1 MTRQTSNGICTFCHN
16 EYSKAGMGRHLE
28 NCKIRA
34 LFEAASDGQHAARKT
49 NKLHVRVEGRDLPM
63 YWMNLDVT
71 NSTTLATLDQF
82 LRDTWLECC
91 GHLSAFEIG
100 GVRYSVNADMYE
112 SDSVWGR
119 SQKDMHVRLDKVLQ
133 TGQSCS
139 YEYDFGSTT
148 ELTVR
153 VISQHK
159 GQTTGELIQV
169 LARNNAPEEPCIV
182 CGKPATNVC
191 TECIYSEAG
200 GALCDTCAEE
210 HACGEEMLS
219 PVVNSPRAG
228 VCGYTG

>member
-1 MTRQTSNGICTFCHN
+1 MTRQTSKGICTFCHN

-28 NCKIRA
+28 TCKQRA
-34 LFEAASDGQHAARKT
+34 LIEAAPEGQHAGRKT

-100 GVRYSVNADMYE
+100 GVRYSVHADIYE

-119 SQKDMHVRLDKVLQ
+119 SQKDMHVRLDKVLRP
-133 TGQSCS
+133 GQSCS

-148 ELTVR
+148 DLTVK
-153 VISQHK
+153 VISEHK
-159 GQTTGELIQV
+159 GPTTGELIQV
-169 LARNNAPEEPCIV
+169 LARNNAPQEPCIV

-191 TECIYSEAG
+191 SECIYSEAG

-210 HACGEEMLS
+210 HSCGEEMLL
-219 PVVNSPRAG
+219 PLVNSPRAG